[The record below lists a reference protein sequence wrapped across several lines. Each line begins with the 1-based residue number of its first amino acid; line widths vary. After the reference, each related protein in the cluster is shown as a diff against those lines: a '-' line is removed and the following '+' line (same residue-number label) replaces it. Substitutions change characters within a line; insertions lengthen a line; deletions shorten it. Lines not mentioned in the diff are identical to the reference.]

1 VYRLGNKSI
10 KENSVNPLKDINI
23 ELAEL
28 HMEIIPGKAKE
39 VDLNILGVDVVYDVT
54 GQQIVVDGVKA
65 PAPLLNSKLTLLVY
79 ADRTGLEI
87 FANNGLMFMP
97 VNINI
102 DDSNRSLSLSAKG
115 GTAKVSG
122 LEVYELKSIWQ

>member
-1 VYRLGNKSI
+1 V
-10 KENSVNPLKDINI
+10 
-23 ELAEL
+23 
-28 HMEIIPGKAKE
+28 EITPGKAKE
-39 VDLNILGVDVVYDVT
+39 VALNIRGVAVIYNVAA
-54 GQQIVVDGVKA
+54 QQLVADGVKA
-65 PAPLLNSKLTLLVY
+65 PAPLQNGKLTLLIY

-102 DDSNRSLSLSAKG
+102 DDSDRSLSLSVKG
-115 GTAKVSG
+115 GTAKISS